1 MEMITGTKHFFLLWI
16 LLLWPNS
23 YNTIYSCSCGNNDLS
38 NSCPSRFDKNPKPKI
53 IDVENCPINSFSS
66 KSSSSSS
73 FNTDHQEMILV
84 PSGDFFMGTNEPIIL
99 EDAESPERFMHV
111 NSFWLDKYEV
121 SNKKFAK
128 FVEITKYVT
137 DAERFGTSFVLDLML
152 SEQVLANITQAVAQ
166 AQWWLPVNGADWL
179 HPEGIDSNLEERM
192 NHPVVH
198 VSWNDANEYCRWA
211 NKRLPFE
218 IEWEYACRG
227 GLKRRLFPW
236 GNKENPKGEHYMN
249 IWHGRFPIEN
259 TGDDGFRWT
268 CPVDQFPEQNKFGF
282 KNMIGNVWEW
292 NDDWWT
298 TNHSFPNGIN
308 TQNKV
313 KKGGSFMCHR
323 SHCYRYRCAARSF
336 NTPDT
341 SASNLGFR
349 CAADYHDY

>member
-1 MEMITGTKHFFLLWI
+1 MLSIGNVIFVQYFILFSQYFFEKKSFKFNSIIFSIFDTQQITGTIQFFLLWI

-53 IDVENCPINSFSS
+53 IDVENCPINSVSS
-66 KSSSSSS
+66 KSSSSS

-259 TGDDGFRWT
+259 TG
-268 CPVDQFPEQNKFGF
+268 
-282 KNMIGNVWEW
+282 I
-292 NDDWWT
+292 
-298 TNHSFPNGIN
+298 
-308 TQNKV
+308 
-313 KKGGSFMCHR
+313 
-323 SHCYRYRCAARSF
+323 
-336 NTPDT
+336 
-341 SASNLGFR
+341 
-349 CAADYHDY
+349 